1 MSTFKEDIIKT
12 HVQTDGFQKVQA
24 DILATQK
31 RLNGYSEEI
40 KDLKYQ
46 KTLLIAAGKKESA
59 EYKNINARIKE
70 LTGNVAVEKA
80 ALDKLYGSL
89 NMTHMSYNQLK
100 KRADELKR
108 ALNNL
113 SQHVEPERWNRLNNE
128 LQQVQRQM
136 EKVRV
141 GMRSASAEVRN
152 APSMWQN
159 AIGKVKN
166 FLPALG
172 ISSAIISGFNKLEQ
186 LIRESLP
193 AFREY
198 DDKLADVMKTTGLAK
213 NEVEALSKSL
223 KKINTR
229 TPQNELLDLARVAG
243 KLGIESAQEVE
254 GFVRAADKINVALS
268 EDLGGN
274 AEEAINQVGKLVDI
288 FNIKQ
293 EFGIEDAMIRVGSAV
308 NELGAASTA
317 NEGYIVD
324 FTKRLA
330 GVAPQ
335 AKISIQNVMGY
346 GATLDQFGQQCETSG
361 TAMSQAITGMFKK
374 TDVYARIAGMRVKDF
389 TALMNKDANA
399 AFITFLKG
407 LKGNNDGMAAMVKN
421 LNDLKMDGSRTTQIL
436 GALAS
441 NVETLEQQQLLAN
454 QAFADGTSII
464 NEFNIKNNTAQAK
477 YEKFKN
483 LLQDIRVEIGGHL
496 VPVVQKLHDTIVKV
510 AADSLESLKDESRHY
525 RTTSSEIEAKQ
536 KRVDDLATTY
546 YKLKAETKSNTEK
559 QNLLNDTIKQLA
571 ELCPEAVSGYNKYG
585 EAIDINIRKLNV
597 AIERQRKLNE
607 LMGKNVASKSFKNI
621 KEEWNKLQIN
631 NDKRQEEK
639 ASITKYR
646 DMRDNGSVRQKLE
659 AEHKL
664 PKAQSSFDRASDNI
678 NEARTNLRENIN
690 LLRDQ
695 GNTYQEIADA
705 TKVSVAD
712 LMNVNSAKVMDDIR
726 TLRSIGKG
734 YADIAKE
741 IGGPVE
747 AVIKIAAS
755 YDKNYDRPFGETD
768 DKPKLPPDI
777 PDNNTKEKGKWSIEK
792 DAQFMKEKLALR
804 AKLQSGELSSE
815 QEYNDQL
822 LTLEIASLERRIA
835 LNKEKGTDLQALQ
848 DDLADKR
855 YKQKKSE
862 EDRLNKLI
870 AASLEGGRNPNL
882 QQDLDRENASYRKR
896 LEDLG
901 LFWKDRKDM
910 TKDELAALE
919 NLERRHNEN
928 LRYIYIGETQRRF
941 DANRQM
947 AESSI
952 NELKTA
958 HNNQLAAAETFEQ
971 KKALVAQLYGDE
983 RAKRVR
989 TENEALKL
997 IRKKYTAE
1005 EDELARKELENLISI
1020 YQEMMTELEK
1030 VLANADV
1037 SGMTDADR
1045 EVLQQKIDDLKKQ
1058 IAALKGE
1065 KPTGDDKKYGDDL
1078 DILGFSKKDW
1088 DNFFT
1093 NIKDGISG
1101 FEEWGQAIG
1110 MIGGAMANAFSTVSN
1125 LMTAIEERQFKTYEK
1140 TANKKKKTLEQQ
1152 KNAGVITEA
1161 TYNSKVQA
1169 IDEET
1174 ERKREEMERKQAIRN
1189 KAMSVFQSLIATA
1202 VAVTQALP
1210 DVPLSIIVGAL
1221 GAIQTAAILAT
1232 PLPGAEQGG
1241 MINVERE
1248 QDGRRFYAEFSPNRR
1263 GYVNRPTVIVGENGP
1278 EYVIPNE
1285 MLQNPEVAGFVNAIE
1300 ASRLKGEFRNPLNMP
1315 VPGRALGG
1323 YVMTPTNTV
1332 AASSAGGVTA
1342 SSTVSIPPELIAT
1355 LDRLNKRLDKPLP
1368 AYLRKY
1374 GSGGLY
1380 DEMNRDSK
1388 IRKTL

>member
-870 AASLEGGRNPNL
+870 AASLEGGKNPNL

-952 NELKTA
+952 NELKTV

-1020 YQEMMTELEK
+1020 YKEMMTELEK

-1078 DILGFSKKDW
+1078 DILGFSKEDW

-1210 DVPLSIIVGAL
+1210 NVPLSIIVGAL

>member
-12 HVQTDGFQKVQA
+12 HIQTDGFQKVQA
-24 DILATQK
+24 DILETQK

-46 KTLLIAAGKKESA
+46 KTLLIAEGKKESA

-89 NMTHMSYNQLK
+89 NMTQMSYNQLK

-113 SQHVEPERWNRLNNE
+113 SQNVEPERWNRLNNE

-141 GMRSASAEVRN
+141 GMRSASAEVGKT
-152 APSMWQN
+152 PSMWQN

-166 FLPALG
+166 FLPAFG
-172 ISSAIISGFNKLEQ
+172 ISSAIISGFNKLKQ

-193 AFREY
+193 AYREY

-223 KKINTR
+223 KKIDTR

-274 AEEAINQVGKLVDI
+274 AEEALNEVGKLVDI

-293 EFGIEDAMIRVGSAV
+293 KFGIEDAMIRVGSTV

-335 AKISIQNVMGY
+335 ANISIQNVMGY

-374 TDVYARIAGMRVKDF
+374 TDVYARIAGMSVKDF

-454 QAFADGTSII
+454 QAFSDGTSII

-477 YEKFKN
+477 YAKFKN

-559 QNLLNDTIKQLA
+559 QILLNDTIKQLA

-621 KEEWNKLQIN
+621 KEEWEKLQTN
-631 NDKRQEEK
+631 NDIRQET
-639 ASITKYR
+639 ASQITKYR

-664 PKAQSSFDRASDNI
+664 PKVQSSFDSASDNI

-690 LLRDQ
+690 MLRDQ
-695 GNTYQEIADA
+695 GNTYQEIAEA

-712 LMNVNSAKVMDDIR
+712 LMNLNSAKVMGDIR
-726 TLRSIGKG
+726 KLRAIGKG

-747 AVIKIAAS
+747 SVIKIAAS
-755 YDKNYDRPFGETD
+755 YDKNYDRPLGETD
-768 DKPKLPPDI
+768 DKPKTSPNVPDAD
-777 PDNNTKEKGKWSIEK
+777 PKEKGKWSIEK

-870 AASLEGGRNPNL
+870 AASLEGGKNPNL

-952 NELKTA
+952 NELKTV

-1078 DILGFSKKDW
+1078 DVLGFSSKQWEDLFKNLSDGKMSLQDW
-1088 DNFFT
+1088 
-1093 NIKDGISG
+1093 G
-1101 FEEWGQAIG
+1101 EAIG
-1110 MIGGAMANAFSTVSN
+1110 MIGTAMANAFSTVSN

>member
-89 NMTHMSYNQLK
+89 NMTQMSYNQLK

-1078 DILGFSKKDW
+1078 DVLGFSSKQWEDLFKNLSDGKMSLQDW
-1088 DNFFT
+1088 
-1093 NIKDGISG
+1093 G
-1101 FEEWGQAIG
+1101 EAIG
-1110 MIGGAMANAFSTVSN
+1110 MIGTAMANAFSTVSN

>member
-1 MSTFKEDIIKT
+1 MIKEDIIKT
-12 HVQTDGFQKVQA
+12 HIQTDGFQKVQA

-31 RLNGYSEEI
+31 RLAEYSEEI

-46 KTLLIAAGKKESA
+46 KTLLIAEGKKESA

-70 LTGNVAVEKA
+70 LTGNVTVEKA

-89 NMTHMSYNQLK
+89 NMTQMSYNQLK

-113 SQHVEPERWNRLNNE
+113 SQNVEPERWNRLNNE

-152 APSMWQN
+152 TPSMWQN

-172 ISSAIISGFNKLEQ
+172 ISSAIISGFNKLRQ
-186 LIRESLP
+186 LISESTP
-193 AFREY
+193 AYREY

-213 NEVEALSKSL
+213 DETEALSKSL
-223 KKINTR
+223 KKIDTR

-243 KLGIESAQEVE
+243 KLGIDSAKEVE

-274 AEEAINQVGKLVDI
+274 AEEALNEVGKLVDI

-293 EFGIEDAMIRVGSAV
+293 KFGIEDAMIRVGSTV

-335 AKISIQNVMGY
+335 ANISIQNVMGY

-374 TDVYARIAGMRVKDF
+374 TDVYARIAGMSVKDF

-441 NVETLEQQQLLAN
+441 NVETLEQQQVLAN

-464 NEFNIKNNTAQAK
+464 NEFNTKNNTAQAQ
-477 YEKFKN
+477 YEKSLKIVQN
-483 LLQDIRVEIGGHL
+483 IRVEIGQFFQPAIQNLTNMLASLAQSSAKNLQDEYEKVKVTKGEIENKTRAVESL
-496 VPVVQKLHDTIVKV
+496 GQAYNDLKSKTSLNSTEQDTLNQTIQKLARICPSAVTAYNNLGEALDVNIDKLKEAIQHQEKLNQLQGQKLASEAYDN
-510 AADSLESLKDESRHY
+510 LESDWKSLQKSIKNRADYAEQVERSKGKLGNEK
-525 RTTSSEIEAKQ
+525 TTSID
-536 KRVDDLATTY
+536 KRYAQEDLDLAT
-546 YKLKAETKSNTEK
+546 A
-559 QNLLNDTIKQLA
+559 
-571 ELCPEAVSGYNKYG
+571 GYNKM
-585 EAIDINIRKLNV
+585 D
-597 AIERQRKLNE
+597 
-607 LMGKNVASKSFKNI
+607 KNVTTLNADIRQNI
-621 KEEWNKLQIN
+621 K
-631 NDKRQEEK
+631 
-639 ASITKYR
+639 
-646 DMRDNGSVRQKLE
+646 
-659 AEHKL
+659 
-664 PKAQSSFDRASDNI
+664 
-678 NEARTNLRENIN
+678 
-690 LLRDQ
+690 LLVEQ
-695 GNTYQEIADA
+695 GERF
-705 TKVSVAD
+705 S
-712 LMNVNSAKVMDDIR
+712 
-726 TLRSIGKG
+726 
-734 YADIAKE
+734 DIAKRTNIPITTVIDIAE
-741 IGGPVE
+741 NVTSNSSSTVPDTKNSNGDGPD
-747 AVIKIAAS
+747 A
-755 YDKNYDRPFGETD
+755 DP
-768 DKPKLPPDI
+768 
-777 PDNNTKEKGKWSIEK
+777 KEKGKWSIEQ

-815 QEYNDQL
+815 QEYNDRL

-855 YKQKKSE
+855 YKQKKSD
-862 EDRLNKLI
+862 EDRLSKLI
-870 AASLEGGRNPNL
+870 AASLEGGKNPEL
-882 QQDLDRENASYRKR
+882 QQDIDRENASYKKR

-910 TKDELAALE
+910 TKEELAALE

-952 NELKTA
+952 NALKTE
-958 HNNQLAAAETFEQ
+958 HNNQLADAETFEQ

-1037 SGMTDADR
+1037 TGMTDADR
-1045 EVLQQKIDDLKKQ
+1045 DVLQQKIDDLKKQ

-1065 KPTGDDKKYGDDL
+1065 NPSGDDKKYGDDL
-1078 DILGFSKKDW
+1078 DILGFSRKQWSDLFDNLKSGKLSFQDW
-1088 DNFFT
+1088 
-1093 NIKDGISG
+1093 G
-1101 FEEWGQAIG
+1101 EAIG
-1110 MIGGAMANAFSTVSN
+1110 MIGTAMANAFSTVSN

-1210 DVPLSIIVGAL
+1210 NVPLSIIVGAL

-1278 EYVIPNE
+1278 EYVIPNA
-1285 MLQNPEVAGFVNAIE
+1285 MMQNPEVVGFVNAIE
-1300 ASRLKGEFRNPLNMP
+1300 AARLKGEFRNPLNMP
-1315 VPGRALGG
+1315 VPGRASGG
-1323 YVMTPTNTV
+1323 YVMPPTNM
-1332 AASSAGGVTA
+1332 AASSSAGGVAA

>member
-952 NELKTA
+952 NELKTV

-1078 DILGFSKKDW
+1078 DILGFSKEDW

>member
-31 RLNGYSEEI
+31 RLAEYSEEI

-46 KTLLIAAGKKESA
+46 KTLLVAEGKKESA

-70 LTGNVAVEKA
+70 LTGNVTVEKA

-89 NMTHMSYNQLK
+89 NMTQMSYNQLK

-113 SQHVEPERWNRLNNE
+113 SQNVEPERWNRLNNE

-141 GMRSASAEVRN
+141 GMRSTSAEVRN

-172 ISSAIISGFNKLEQ
+172 ISSAIISGFNKLRQ
-186 LIRESLP
+186 LISESAP
-193 AFREY
+193 AYREY

-213 NEVEALSKSL
+213 DETEALSKSL
-223 KKINTR
+223 KKIDTR

-243 KLGIESAQEVE
+243 KLGIDSAKEVE

-274 AEEAINQVGKLVDI
+274 AEEALNEVGKLVDI

-293 EFGIEDAMIRVGSAV
+293 KFGIEDAMIRVGSTV

-335 AKISIQNVMGY
+335 ANISIQNVMGY

-374 TDVYARIAGMRVKDF
+374 TDVYARIAGMSVKDF

-464 NEFNIKNNTAQAK
+464 NEFNTKNNTAQAQ
-477 YEKFKN
+477 YEKSLKIVQN
-483 LLQDIRVEIGGHL
+483 IRVEIGRFL
-496 VPVVQKLHDTIVKV
+496 QPAIQALYNTIAYV
-510 AADSLESLKDESRHY
+510 ATDSIEHLKDEYQQY
-525 RTTSSEIEAKQ
+525 RSTSAEIENKQ
-536 KRVDDLATTY
+536 KQIDNLATTY
-546 YKLKAETKSNTEK
+546 YKLKGETNLSAEK
-559 QNLLNDTIKQLA
+559 QHLLNDTVKKLA

-585 EAIDINIRKLNV
+585 EVIDINIRRLDE
-597 AIERQRKLNE
+597 AIQRQKTLNE
-607 LMGKNVASKSFKNI
+607 LMGKNVASKAQNNIKDEWNRLQKNI
-621 KEEWNKLQIN
+621 
-631 NDKRQEEK
+631 DKRQQSSVLIAKYQDQKTNGTALQKTNAGQVLAQQQFQFNK
-639 ASITKYR
+639 AS
-646 DMRDNGSVRQKLE
+646 N
-659 AEHKL
+659 
-664 PKAQSSFDRASDNI
+664 NI
-678 NEARTNLRENIN
+678 NEARVNLRENIIM
-690 LLRDQ
+690 LRDQ
-695 GNTYQEIADA
+695 GATYQEIAEA
-705 TKVSVAD
+705 TKVSVID
-712 LMNVNSAKVMDDIR
+712 LMNISSAKVVSDIR

-741 IGGPVE
+741 IGAPVE
-747 AVIKIAAS
+747 KVLDIAAS
-755 YDKNYDRPFGETD
+755 ADTNYNRPLGKTD
-768 DKPKLPPDI
+768 DKPKTPPNA
-777 PDNNTKEKGKWSIEK
+777 PDANTKEKGKWSIEK

-1020 YQEMMTELEK
+1020 YKEMMTELEK

-1210 DVPLSIIVGAL
+1210 NVPLSIIVGAL

-1323 YVMTPTNTV
+1323 YVMTPTNT
-1332 AASSAGGVTA
+1332 AASSSAGGVTA

>member
-1 MSTFKEDIIKT
+1 
-12 HVQTDGFQKVQA
+12 
-24 DILATQK
+24 
-31 RLNGYSEEI
+31 
-40 KDLKYQ
+40 
-46 KTLLIAAGKKESA
+46 
-59 EYKNINARIKE
+59 
-70 LTGNVAVEKA
+70 
-80 ALDKLYGSL
+80 
-89 NMTHMSYNQLK
+89 
-100 KRADELKR
+100 
-108 ALNNL
+108 
-113 SQHVEPERWNRLNNE
+113 
-128 LQQVQRQM
+128 
-136 EKVRV
+136 
-141 GMRSASAEVRN
+141 
-152 APSMWQN
+152 
-159 AIGKVKN
+159 
-166 FLPALG
+166 
-172 ISSAIISGFNKLEQ
+172 
-186 LIRESLP
+186 
-193 AFREY
+193 
-198 DDKLADVMKTTGLAK
+198 
-213 NEVEALSKSL
+213 
-223 KKINTR
+223 
-229 TPQNELLDLARVAG
+229 
-243 KLGIESAQEVE
+243 
-254 GFVRAADKINVALS
+254 
-268 EDLGGN
+268 
-274 AEEAINQVGKLVDI
+274 
-288 FNIKQ
+288 
-293 EFGIEDAMIRVGSAV
+293 
-308 NELGAASTA
+308 
-317 NEGYIVD
+317 
-324 FTKRLA
+324 
-330 GVAPQ
+330 
-335 AKISIQNVMGY
+335 
-346 GATLDQFGQQCETSG
+346 
-361 TAMSQAITGMFKK
+361 
-374 TDVYARIAGMRVKDF
+374 
-389 TALMNKDANA
+389 
-399 AFITFLKG
+399 
-407 LKGNNDGMAAMVKN
+407 
-421 LNDLKMDGSRTTQIL
+421 
-436 GALAS
+436 
-441 NVETLEQQQLLAN
+441 
-454 QAFADGTSII
+454 
-464 NEFNIKNNTAQAK
+464 
-477 YEKFKN
+477 
-483 LLQDIRVEIGGHL
+483 
-496 VPVVQKLHDTIVKV
+496 
-510 AADSLESLKDESRHY
+510 
-525 RTTSSEIEAKQ
+525 
-536 KRVDDLATTY
+536 DDLATTY

-952 NELKTA
+952 NELKTV

-1020 YQEMMTELEK
+1020 YKEMMTELEK

-1078 DILGFSKKDW
+1078 DILGFSKEDW

-1210 DVPLSIIVGAL
+1210 NVPLSIIVGAL

>member
-1 MSTFKEDIIKT
+1 MSKYDDEFLLKAKTEGFLETSRDLERLDKQLSFLKNKKGDLEYQEKMLLSAHRKSSKEYRAVASDLRTINVDI
-12 HVQTDGFQKVQA
+12 
-24 DILATQK
+24 K
-31 RLNGYSEEI
+31 RVTASR
-40 KDLKYQ
+40 
-46 KTLLIAAGKKESA
+46 S
-59 EYKNINARIKE
+59 KE
-70 LTGNVAVEKA
+70 LKA
-80 ALDKLYGSL
+80 TDLTQL
-89 NMTHMSYNQLK
+89 SYNELK
-100 KRADELKR
+100 KRSSLLSAQLRNTVESIQPQKYQALAVELRQVNDQVRK
-108 ALNNL
+108 
-113 SQHVEPERWNRLNNE
+113 VEI
-128 LQQVQRQM
+128 
-136 EKVRV
+136 
-141 GMRSASAEVRN
+141 GMKQASGEFRT

-166 FLPALG
+166 FLPAFG
-172 ISSAIISGFNKLEQ
+172 ISSVIISGLNKLKQ
-186 LIRESLP
+186 IIRESLP
-193 AFREY
+193 AYREY

-274 AEEAINQVGKLVDI
+274 AEEALNEVGKLVDI

-293 EFGIEDAMIRVGSAV
+293 KFGIEDAMIRVGSTV

-374 TDVYARIAGMRVKDF
+374 TDVYARIAGMSVKDF
-389 TALMNKDANA
+389 TALMNKDANT

-441 NVETLEQQQLLAN
+441 NVETLEQQQMLAN
-454 QAFADGTSII
+454 QAFADGMSII
-464 NEFNIKNNTAQAK
+464 NEFNTKNNTAQAQ
-477 YEKFKN
+477 YEKSLKIVQN
-483 LLQDIRVEIGGHL
+483 IRVEIGRFL
-496 VPVVQKLHDTIVKV
+496 QPAIQALYNTIAYV
-510 AADSLESLKDESRHY
+510 ATDSIEHLKDEYQQYKS
-525 RTTSSEIEAKQ
+525 TSVEIENKQ
-536 KRVDDLATTY
+536 KQIDNLATTY
-546 YKLKAETKSNTEK
+546 YKLKGETNLSAEK
-559 QNLLNDTIKQLA
+559 QHLLNDTVKKLA
-571 ELCPEAVSGYNKYG
+571 ELCPEAVSGYNRYG
-585 EAIDINIRKLNV
+585 EVIDINIRRLDE
-597 AIERQRKLNE
+597 AIQRQKTLNE
-607 LMGKNVASKSFKNI
+607 LMGKNVASKAQNNI
-621 KEEWNKLQIN
+621 KDEWNKLQKNI
-631 NDKRQEEK
+631 DKRQQSSVLIAKYQDQKTNGTALQKTNAGQVLAQQQFQFNK
-639 ASITKYR
+639 AS
-646 DMRDNGSVRQKLE
+646 N
-659 AEHKL
+659 
-664 PKAQSSFDRASDNI
+664 NI
-678 NEARTNLRENIN
+678 NEARVNLRENIIM
-690 LLRDQ
+690 LRDQ
-695 GNTYQEIADA
+695 GATYQEIAEA
-705 TKVSVAD
+705 TKVSVVD
-712 LMNVNSAKVMDDIR
+712 LMNISSAKVVSDIR

-741 IGGPVE
+741 IGAPVE

-755 YDKNYDRPFGETD
+755 YDKNYDRPLGETD
-768 DKPKLPPDI
+768 DKPKTSPNVPDAD
-777 PDNNTKEKGKWSIEK
+777 PKEKGKWSIEQ

-815 QEYNDQL
+815 QEYNDRL

-855 YKQKKSE
+855 YKQKKSD
-862 EDRLNKLI
+862 EDRLSKLI
-870 AASLEGGRNPNL
+870 AASLEGGKNPEL
-882 QQDLDRENASYRKR
+882 QQDIDRENASYKKR

-910 TKDELAALE
+910 TKEELAALE

-952 NELKTA
+952 NALKTE
-958 HNNQLAAAETFEQ
+958 HNNQLADAETFEQ

-1037 SGMTDADR
+1037 TGMTDADR
-1045 EVLQQKIDDLKKQ
+1045 DVLQQKIDDLKKQ

-1065 KPTGDDKKYGDDL
+1065 NPSGDDKKYGDDL
-1078 DILGFSKKDW
+1078 DILGFSRKQWSDLFDNLKSGKLSFQDW
-1088 DNFFT
+1088 GED
-1093 NIKDGISG
+1093 
-1101 FEEWGQAIG
+1101 IG
-1110 MIGGAMANAFSTVSN
+1110 MIGTAMANAFSTVSN

-1210 DVPLSIIVGAL
+1210 NVPLSIIVGAL

-1285 MLQNPEVAGFVNAIE
+1285 MLQNPEVVGFVNAIE
-1300 ASRLKGEFRNPLNMP
+1300 AARLKGEFRNPLNMP
-1315 VPGRALGG
+1315 VTGRASGG
-1323 YVMTPTNTV
+1323 YVMPPTNTATSPSAGGV
-1332 AASSAGGVTA
+1332 AASSTI
-1342 SSTVSIPPELIAT
+1342 SIPPELIAT

>member
-952 NELKTA
+952 NELKTV

-1020 YQEMMTELEK
+1020 YKEMMTELEK

-1078 DILGFSKKDW
+1078 DILGFSKEDW

-1210 DVPLSIIVGAL
+1210 NVPLSIIVGAL

-1323 YVMTPTNTV
+1323 YVMTPTNTA

>member
-870 AASLEGGRNPNL
+870 AASLEGGKNPNL

-952 NELKTA
+952 NELKTV

-1078 DILGFSKKDW
+1078 DVLGFSSKQWEDLFKNLSDGKMSLQDW
-1088 DNFFT
+1088 
-1093 NIKDGISG
+1093 G
-1101 FEEWGQAIG
+1101 EAIG
-1110 MIGGAMANAFSTVSN
+1110 MIGTAMANAFSTVSN

>member
-1 MSTFKEDIIKT
+1 M
-12 HVQTDGFQKVQA
+12 
-24 DILATQK
+24 
-31 RLNGYSEEI
+31 
-40 KDLKYQ
+40 
-46 KTLLIAAGKKESA
+46 
-59 EYKNINARIKE
+59 
-70 LTGNVAVEKA
+70 
-80 ALDKLYGSL
+80 
-89 NMTHMSYNQLK
+89 
-100 KRADELKR
+100 
-108 ALNNL
+108 
-113 SQHVEPERWNRLNNE
+113 
-128 LQQVQRQM
+128 
-136 EKVRV
+136 
-141 GMRSASAEVRN
+141 
-152 APSMWQN
+152 
-159 AIGKVKN
+159 
-166 FLPALG
+166 
-172 ISSAIISGFNKLEQ
+172 
-186 LIRESLP
+186 
-193 AFREY
+193 
-198 DDKLADVMKTTGLAK
+198 
-213 NEVEALSKSL
+213 
-223 KKINTR
+223 
-229 TPQNELLDLARVAG
+229 
-243 KLGIESAQEVE
+243 
-254 GFVRAADKINVALS
+254 S

-631 NDKRQEEK
+631 NDKRQEKK
-639 ASITKYR
+639 ASITKNR

-952 NELKTA
+952 NELKTV

-1078 DILGFSKKDW
+1078 DILGFSKEDW

>member
-1020 YQEMMTELEK
+1020 YKEMMTELEK

-1078 DILGFSKKDW
+1078 DILGFSKEDW

-1285 MLQNPEVAGFVNAIE
+1285 MLQNPEVADFVNAIE